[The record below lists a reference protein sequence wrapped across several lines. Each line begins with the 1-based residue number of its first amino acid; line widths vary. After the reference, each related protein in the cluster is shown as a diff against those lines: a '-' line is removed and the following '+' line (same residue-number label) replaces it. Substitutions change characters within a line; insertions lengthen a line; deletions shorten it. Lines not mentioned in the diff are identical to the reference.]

1 MSLIKRKKKL
11 KISSPSNFVH
21 RVHTGHDVAS
31 NTWTG
36 LPRQWRSLVTSPPGS
51 HQPPGHRPAPFS
63 DPRHITRTEVMD
75 LDQHLAEQIASTA
88 PETQLLVAVEKW
100 VVD

>member
-1 MSLIKRKKKL
+1 MPIGRYFLLLTTIPHH
-11 KISSPSNFVH
+11 IFAAFVENPYPL
-21 RVHTGHDVAS
+21 VFVFSFA
-31 NTWTG
+31 TWTE
-36 LPRQWRSLVTSPPGS
+36 LEAVD
-51 HQPPGHRPAPFS
+51 HQV
-63 DPRHITRTEVMD
+63 EVMD

>member
-1 MSLIKRKKKL
+1 MPIGQLFILLTIILRH
-11 KISSPSNFVH
+11 ISAAFVENPYPL
-21 RVHTGHDVAS
+21 VFAFFFA
-31 NTWTG
+31 TWTE
-36 LPRQWRSLVTSPPGS
+36 LEAVDHLV
-51 HQPPGHRPAPFS
+51 
-63 DPRHITRTEVMD
+63 EVMD